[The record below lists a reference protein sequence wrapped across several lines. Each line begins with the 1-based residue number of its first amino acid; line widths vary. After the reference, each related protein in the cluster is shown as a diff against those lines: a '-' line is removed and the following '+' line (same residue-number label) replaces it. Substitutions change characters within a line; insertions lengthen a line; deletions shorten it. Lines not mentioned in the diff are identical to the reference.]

1 MDNKRLLELA
11 GVQLNENNMG
21 KYVSDM
27 ADIFEQA
34 IDEAPVE
41 MGDDEYGDFVNTLED
56 DLHQELR
63 NRGVF
68 G

>member
-34 IDEAPVE
+34 IDGAPVE